1 MKLPDTSN
9 DERMAKIG
17 RITVLRKARREAAQ
31 LLRDKV
37 VPMLN
42 EGSSYD
48 VAGIVDLV
56 QEIEALNE
64 LIESAK

>member
-17 RITVLRKARREAAQ
+17 RMTVLRKARREAAQ

-64 LIESAK
+64 LIENAK